1 MDKKDFGQQL
11 RLARLEG
18 GAFLLA
24 PRLLI
29 RLSGSDAF
37 RYLHGQVTRDLS
49 RLAPHEAL
57 DACILTPKG
66 KLCAP
71 LLIWQEGEDF
81 ILESS
86 PEVQEGLIA
95 RLERYVVADDV
106 TITTVAP
113 KSVIHHFGNAASEL
127 ELTAQDGLRV
137 SRIGVPGIDLDV
149 TETAPL
155 SSRNLLDLVVVEALR
170 IERCLP
176 AWGSELDGELLPPE
190 AGLDRSHIDYDRGC
204 YPGQEVISR
213 IKSVGKVN
221 RQLHLL
227 VAVSEAGVTLQA
239 GQVVLSGEGREVGT
253 LTSISPQFDTGLMMA
268 LAFLKRDV
276 QQPLFTFDPLT
287 GEKRVLTITENPG
300 P

>member
-1 MDKKDFGQQL
+1 MDTKNFAQQL
-11 RLARLEG
+11 RLARVEG
-18 GAFLLA
+18 GAFLLP
-24 PRLLI
+24 PRSLI

-49 RLAPHEAL
+49 RLAPHGAL
-57 DACILTPKG
+57 EACILTPKG
-66 KLCAP
+66 KLCAS

-86 PEVQEGLIA
+86 REVEEGLIA

-106 TITTVAP
+106 TITKVAP
-113 KSVIHHFGNAASEL
+113 RSVIHYFGNAASEL
-127 ELTAQDGLRV
+127 ELTAQAGLRV
-137 SRIGVPGIDLDV
+137 SRLGVPGVDLEV
-149 TETAPL
+149 TETTPL
-155 SSRNLLDLVVVEALR
+155 SSGNLLDPVVVGALR

-176 AWGSELDGELLPPE
+176 AWGSELDGDLLPPE

-213 IKSVGKVN
+213 IKSVGRVN

-227 VAVSEAGVTLQA
+227 VAVIEAEVTLQA
-239 GQVVLSGEGREVGT
+239 GQVVLSGEGTEVGT

-268 LAFLKRDV
+268 LAFLKRDF
-276 QQPLFTFDPLT
+276 QQPLFTLDPLT
-287 GEKRVLTITENPG
+287 GERRVLTIIENPG

>member
-86 PEVQEGLIA
+86 PEV
-95 RLERYVVADDV
+95 
-106 TITTVAP
+106 
-113 KSVIHHFGNAASEL
+113 
-127 ELTAQDGLRV
+127 
-137 SRIGVPGIDLDV
+137 
-149 TETAPL
+149 
-155 SSRNLLDLVVVEALR
+155 
-170 IERCLP
+170 
-176 AWGSELDGELLPPE
+176 
-190 AGLDRSHIDYDRGC
+190 
-204 YPGQEVISR
+204 
-213 IKSVGKVN
+213 
-221 RQLHLL
+221 
-227 VAVSEAGVTLQA
+227 
-239 GQVVLSGEGREVGT
+239 
-253 LTSISPQFDTGLMMA
+253 
-268 LAFLKRDV
+268 
-276 QQPLFTFDPLT
+276 
-287 GEKRVLTITENPG
+287 
-300 P
+300 